1 MICELKGEIFHFLD
15 HVFPVP
21 EPTTWHHCERYIL
34 HAQTCA
40 TLIDQWEISSIEAN
54 RLLNNA
60 GHYLYDHA
68 QYAQAESL
76 YQQALSIC
84 EHWLGPNYYYTAF
97 CLSNLATLYYEQGRY
112 AKAERLFQRALSIYE
127 MVLEPTHPNK
137 ALCLNNL
144 AMLYKEQG
152 KFAEAKLFYQRA
164 LSIYV
169 HLLGPNHST
178 TTSVRNNYASLLQ
191 KLQGEQ

>member
-1 MICELKGEIFHFLD
+1 
-15 HVFPVP
+15 
-21 EPTTWHHCERYIL
+21 
-34 HAQTCA
+34 
-40 TLIDQWEISSIEAN
+40 
-54 RLLNNA
+54 
-60 GHYLYDHA
+60 
-68 QYAQAESL
+68 
-76 YQQALSIC
+76 
-84 EHWLGPNYYYTAF
+84 
-97 CLSNLATLYYEQGRY
+97 
-112 AKAERLFQRALSIYE
+112 